1 MESVGDKGTEESVIR
16 TKTRGLICREIE
28 KDGMLKGLG
37 GRKKGEMFWIHTASS
52 AWSMRHRE
60 DGAGGEQEGTRM
72 HEELSRLFWSR
83 YFYHSGLFLTL
94 KSKHKN
100 KGTDFLKKSG
110 RVFLV
115 VTEQLPEKPPSCL
128 SHLLRWRRS
137 QAAHRLPCGAVPRS
151 ARVMRGTSCDC
162 LLQCEGCPIFPV
174 KVLAVFPRV

>member
-37 GRKKGEMFWIHTASS
+37 GRKKGETFWILRALE
-52 AWSMRHRE
+52 AACMRHGE
-60 DGAGGEQEGTRM
+60 DGAGGEQEGTRV

-115 VTEQLPEKPPSCL
+115 VAEQLPEKPPSCL
-128 SHLLRWRRS
+128 SHLPRWH
-137 QAAHRLPCGAVPRS
+137 AHRQH
-151 ARVMRGTSCDC
+151 T
-162 LLQCEGCPIFPV
+162 GCPAGQSHAQPE
-174 KVLAVFPRV
+174 